1 MVLRPEAE
9 GATGFS
15 LGFQLRE
22 PTIPWR
28 RAPKGR
34 QTECDDNTYMECRNT
49 MDQWLALVSVQIIC
63 SNKSLEFS
71 QITTTTHSRSD
82 MCEIDPRELSPF
94 RANPFRV

>member
-1 MVLRPEAE
+1 
-9 GATGFS
+9 
-15 LGFQLRE
+15 
-22 PTIPWR
+22 
-28 RAPKGR
+28 
-34 QTECDDNTYMECRNT
+34 

>member
-1 MVLRPEAE
+1 
-9 GATGFS
+9 
-15 LGFQLRE
+15 
-22 PTIPWR
+22 
-28 RAPKGR
+28 
-34 QTECDDNTYMECRNT
+34 

-71 QITTTTHSRSD
+71 QITTTTRSRSD